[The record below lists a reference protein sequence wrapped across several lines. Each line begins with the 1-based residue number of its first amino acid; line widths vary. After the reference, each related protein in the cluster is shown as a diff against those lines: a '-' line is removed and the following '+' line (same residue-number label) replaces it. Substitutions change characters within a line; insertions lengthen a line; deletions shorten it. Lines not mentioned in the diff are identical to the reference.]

1 MKFHLQTPA
10 SNVITGCGDG
20 WVRVGARE
28 YRENVVLLPDDVITG
43 WAPKG
48 FEALSE
54 QDFAGLLASR
64 PEIVLL
70 GSGRTQRFLHPRV
83 LVPLTT
89 AHIGVEVMDTRA
101 ACRTFNILV
110 AEGRHVAAALSV
122 A

>member
-1 MKFHLQTPA
+1 VKFHLQTPA

-20 WVRVGARE
+20 WVRVGAHE

-43 WAPKG
+43 WAPQG

-83 LVPLTT
+83 LAPLTT

>member
-83 LVPLTT
+83 LAPLTA

-101 ACRTFNILV
+101 SCRTFNILV